1 MALGR
6 LRSLSGEA
14 WELAAPKVAD
24 QPKNTTHS
32 INIYLSF
39 VQLVNTGWADS
50 LPKIELRKILKEDA
64 LPVTLPIVPSRQK
77 RFSESNSTQLLFSA
91 R

>member
-24 QPKNTTHS
+24 HPKNTTHS

-39 VQLVNTGWADS
+39 VQLVNTGWAES
-50 LPKIELRKILKEDA
+50 LPK
-64 LPVTLPIVPSRQK
+64 
-77 RFSESNSTQLLFSA
+77 
-91 R
+91 

>member
-24 QPKNTTHS
+24 QPKKHNTF
-32 INIYLSF
+32 NKYLPF
-39 VQLVNTGWADS
+39 FCAVG
-50 LPKIELRKILKEDA
+50 
-64 LPVTLPIVPSRQK
+64 
-77 RFSESNSTQLLFSA
+77 
-91 R
+91 